1 MLSTLVT
8 HTSKLRGPLGDPW
21 SWEGDQMPLAL
32 GVLGEQAGASSH
44 GVTGG
49 LAPWGGAVWLWQ
61 ALNSSPCG
69 LDLFAVIP

>member
-1 MLSTLVT
+1 
-8 HTSKLRGPLGDPW
+8 
-21 SWEGDQMPLAL
+21 MPLAL